1 MPMKNVWGSDMQ
13 SIEGKIA
20 WVTGAGTGIGRAGA
34 MALAEAGAKVILS
47 GRRVV
52 QLEAVASRIAD
63 AGGSVEIEVLDIVDT
78 NAVDAAVG
86 RIFEKHGRLDFI
98 INSAGINLPNR
109 RWRDITNETWNTIID
124 VDFEQLGT

>member
-1 MPMKNVWGSDMQ
+1 MQ

-47 GRRVV
+47 GRRVA

-78 NAVDAAVG
+78 NAVDAYALALFAYIASFDPEALSAVQVH
-86 RIFEKHGRLDFI
+86 ELVAHLRL
-98 INSAGINLPNR
+98 
-109 RWRDITNETWNTIID
+109 
-124 VDFEQLGT
+124 LGALQSVPE